1 MLFGLSDSSAR
12 SSRRPPTVM
21 PGPLHV
27 TVVTQQPKVAD
38 AMVLTSGDVI
48 HVGAWLSTHDA
59 SAMVVGDDSLPDLAP
74 VFGELIGSA

>member
-1 MLFGLSDSSAR
+1 
-12 SSRRPPTVM
+12 
-21 PGPLHV
+21 
-27 TVVTQQPKVAD
+27 
-38 AMVLTSGDVI
+38 MVLTSGDVI